1 MQLRTARLC
10 LDCEE
15 VHESQQCP
23 LCASETFVFMT
34 RWVPVPDRRQ
44 KPRSPEPP
52 PSPETLDTYREL
64 LNPPSDSA
72 GWRFVKRGAMG
83 LALFGVA
90 SLVFRKRDE
99 QKPDGAADPA
109 DREPQDDRPGWRGPR

>member
-23 LCASETFVFMT
+23 MCASESFVFMT
-34 RWVPVPDRRQ
+34 RWVPVPERRQ
-44 KPRSPEPP
+44 KPRSAEPP
-52 PSPETLDTYREL
+52 PAPEALDSYKEL
-64 LNPPSDSA
+64 LGRDRQDGAS
-72 GWRFVKRGAMG
+72 GWQFIRRGAVG

-90 SLVFRKRDE
+90 GWMWRQNQQPRPDQPKAGDE
-99 QKPDGAADPA
+99 DKNSASD
-109 DREPQDDRPGWRGPR
+109 